1 MVRLV
6 PILVADG
13 HTVYGSVAS
22 CIPDDQLSPAPPV
35 TTKLL
40 LLAPCTCKAANLSR
54 GNKHVYFLSLAL
66 WSPSV
71 AVTQALLENGQ
82 RESVILHH

>member
-22 CIPDDQLSPAPPV
+22 CIPDDQRSPAPPV
-35 TTKLL
+35 TAKPL
-40 LLAPCTCKAANLSR
+40 LLAPCTCKAAILSR
-54 GNKHVYFLSLAL
+54 GNKHVYFLALSL

-71 AVTQALLENGQ
+71 AVTQAFFENGQ
-82 RESVILHH
+82 QGSVILHH